1 MRLYCQQG
9 VSSRVVQALRTRLE
23 RTLRMA
29 AEEGHGHDGSSRV
42 RSRSSGRGA
51 EADAANSGPETSTVL
66 DGTGAGMGDG
76 AGPSAGAEVGDGT
89 VPLAD
94 GSVPPG
100 RTMPEGIPGDVNAPF
115 PPAPPVVNPPGGV
128 NAAEVLAVST
138 ELARQISECANR
150 LASVTED
157 LGITMEHFTQGKMEI
172 KKGFEEL
179 SAQILNQATCI
190 TTMTSGV
197 SFQAGE
203 TTKLLKA
210 FDRWAA
216 TGRWALAGN
225 QPVEANIRGVQSE
238 IEKQTERLETNLSY
252 GFESIGK
259 HLQEM
264 VRLLE
269 ERAQSTALPSAV
281 GGSGTPITPGGIG
294 TSGIAIPPMAGS
306 LGGSA
311 NPGHAMGGEGI
322 PHIPGTASAPGT
334 TGPAP
339 APAVPPLPPAVPPR
353 AAEPVSLF
361 MAFCPEQPNG
371 PRPNAPLPIP
381 TPCQRVGIVTRDAGT
396 GVQRTLSPT
405 AYRPEQTS
413 GITSI
418 WAPQG
423 LGMIRDGNSQFRR
436 IY

>member
-9 VSSRVVQALRTRLE
+9 LSSRVVQALRTRLE

-29 AEEGHGHDGSSRV
+29 AEEGHGHDGSSRI
-42 RSRSSGRGA
+42 RSRSRGRGA
-51 EADAANSGPETSTVL
+51 EADAANLGPENSAVS
-66 DGTGAGMGDG
+66 GSTGAGMGDV
-76 AGPSAGAEVGDGT
+76 AGHPAGAEVGDGT

-100 RTMPEGIPGDVNAPF
+100 GTMPEGTPGDVNAPF
-115 PPAPPVVNPPGGV
+115 PPVPPVTTPPGDV

-138 ELARQISECANR
+138 ELTRKILECSNR
-150 LASVTED
+150 LANVSED
-157 LGITMEHFTQGKMEI
+157 LAITMEHFTQGKMEM

-179 SAQILNQATCI
+179 SAQIQNQATCI

-225 QPVEANIRGVQSE
+225 QSVEANIQGVQSE
-238 IEKQTERLETNLSY
+238 VEKQTKKLETNLSL
-252 GFESIGK
+252 GFDSIGR
-259 HLQEM
+259 HLREM

-269 ERAQSTALPSAV
+269 ERAQNAAAPAAV
-281 GGSGTPITPGGIG
+281 GGTGTPISPGGIS
-294 TSGIAIPPMAGS
+294 TSGVAIPPMTGI
-306 LGGSA
+306 LGGSTI
-311 NPGHAMGGEGI
+311 PGHAVGDAGT
-322 PHIPGTASAPGT
+322 PLTPGAVIAPGT
-334 TGPAP
+334 TGPAGIAIPGGSTSPGP
-339 APAVPPLPPAVPPR
+339 APASAVPPPP
-353 AAEPVSLF
+353 AEPVSLF

-396 GVQRTLSPT
+396 GVQRTLSP
-405 AYRPEQTS
+405 
-413 GITSI
+413 
-418 WAPQG
+418 
-423 LGMIRDGNSQFRR
+423 NSQFRR

>member
-1 MRLYCQQG
+1 MRLYCQPG
-9 VSSRVVQALRTRLE
+9 LSSRVVQALRTRLE

-29 AEEGHGHDGSSRV
+29 AEEGRA
-42 RSRSSGRGA
+42 RSRSRGR
-51 EADAANSGPETSTVL
+51 EADESET
-66 DGTGAGMGDG
+66 
-76 AGPSAGAEVGDGT
+76 
-89 VPLAD
+89 
-94 GSVPPG
+94 PG
-100 RTMPEGIPGDVNAPF
+100 MPEGTPGMPEGNSGMPEGVPGDMTAAP
-115 PPAPPVVNPPGGV
+115 PPAPSGM
-128 NAAEVLAVST
+128 EVL
-138 ELARQISECANR
+138 ELTQKISECATRIGN
-150 LASVTED
+150 VTED
-157 LGITMEHFTQGKMEI
+157 LAITLDHFNHGRVELQ
-172 KKGFEEL
+172 KGFQEL
-179 SAQILNQATCI
+179 STQIKSTAHCI

-269 ERAQSTALPSAV
+269 ERTQSTALPSAV

-371 PRPNAPLPIP
+371 QRPNAPLPIP
-381 TPCQRVGIVTRDAGT
+381 TPCQRVGIVTRDAGNGCAEDIVT
-396 GVQRTLSPT
+396 D
-405 AYRPEQTS
+405 
-413 GITSI
+413 GIPS
-418 WAPQG
+418 
-423 LGMIRDGNSQFRR
+423 
-436 IY
+436 

>member
-9 VSSRVVQALRTRLE
+9 YSSRVVQALRTRLE

-29 AEEGHGHDGSSRV
+29 AEEGHGHGGSSRI
-42 RSRSSGRGA
+42 RSRSRGRGA
-51 EADAANSGPETSTVL
+51 EADAANLGPENSTVL
-66 DGTGAGMGDG
+66 DSTGAGMGDV
-76 AGPSAGAEVGDGT
+76 AGPPAGAEVGDGT

-100 RTMPEGIPGDVNAPF
+100 GTMPEGTPGDVNAPF
-115 PPAPPVVNPPGGV
+115 PPVPPVITPPGDV

-138 ELARQISECANR
+138 ELARKISECSNR
-150 LASVTED
+150 LANVSEE
-157 LGITMEHFTQGKMEI
+157 LAITMEHFTQGRVEM

-179 SAQILNQATCI
+179 SVQIQNQATFI

-216 TGRWALAGN
+216 TGRWALTGN
-225 QPVEANIRGVQSE
+225 QSVEANIQGVQSE
-238 IEKQTERLETNLSY
+238 VEKQTKKLETNLSR
-252 GFESIGK
+252 GFDSIGR
-259 HLQEM
+259 HLREM

-269 ERAQSTALPSAV
+269 ERAQNAAAPDAV
-281 GGSGTPITPGGIG
+281 GDAGTPLTPG
-294 TSGIAIPPMAGS
+294 TV
-306 LGGSA
+306 
-311 NPGHAMGGEGI
+311 
-322 PHIPGTASAPGT
+322 SAPGT
-334 TGPAP
+334 TGPAGTANPGGSTSPGPAP
-339 APAVPPLPPAVPPR
+339 APAVPPPP
-353 AAEPVSLF
+353 AEPVSLF

-405 AYRPEQTS
+405 AYRPEQLT
-413 GITSI
+413 GITSL